1 VCKAVTETGVSRTL
15 WCASYPK
22 SGNTWLRA
30 ILRTLWERTPLD
42 INNLGMGSGHS
53 DDCLQVLGV
62 REANLSDAHIR
73 QVRRAA
79 WASEVSPT
87 RTWIARKTHEAWLP
101 SSDGYPP
108 CWQPPDARC
117 IYVVRDPRDVAV
129 SWAHHLG
136 VSHERAVALLNDPDF
151 HARNDWSALTEYRT
165 GTWSQHVQSWLEQH
179 EVPALVVRYE
189 DLGRAD
195 EVSRVA
201 RWLGLFIDATA
212 ADEVVAQC
220 SFSNMA
226 AAEILGGF
234 VEAAAVDRVFF
245 RRGQAGSW
253 REELDPKLARMV
265 EVEHGQTMEQFGYR
279 RES

>member
-1 VCKAVTETGVSRTL
+1 MTQASISRTL

-30 ILRTLWERTPLD
+30 ILRTLWDRAPLD
-42 INNLGMGSGHS
+42 INKLGMGSGHA
-53 DDCLQVLGV
+53 DHCLQVLGV

-79 WASEVSPT
+79 WASEVASTQP
-87 RTWIARKTHEAWLP
+87 WIARKTHEAWLP

-136 VSHERAVALLNDPDF
+136 VSHQRAAELLNDPDF
-151 HARNDWSALTEYRT
+151 SAHNDWSALTEYRT
-165 GTWSQHVQSWLEQH
+165 GTWSQHVQSWVHQRD
-179 EVPALVVRYE
+179 VPALVVRYE
-189 DLGRAD
+189 DLGQAG
-195 EVSRVA
+195 EVRRVA
-201 RWLGLFIDATA
+201 QWVGLSIEATEADA
-212 ADEVVAQC
+212 VVAEC

-234 VEAAAVDRVFF
+234 VEAAAADRVFF
-245 RRGQAGSW
+245 RRGQTGTW
-253 REELDPKLARMV
+253 REELDPKLARII
-265 EVEHGQTMEQFGYR
+265 EAEHGQIMEQFGYH

>member
-1 VCKAVTETGVSRTL
+1 MTQASISRTL

-30 ILRTLWERTPLD
+30 ILRTLWDRTPLD
-42 INNLGMGSGHS
+42 INKLGMGSGHA
-53 DDCLQVLGV
+53 DHCLQVLSI

-79 WASEVSPT
+79 WASEVASTQP
-87 RTWIARKTHEAWLP
+87 WIARKTHEAWLP

-136 VSHERAVALLNDPDF
+136 VSHQRAAELLNDPDF
-151 HARNDWSALTEYRT
+151 GARNDWSALTEYRT
-165 GTWSQHVQSWLEQH
+165 GTWSQHVQSWVRQRD
-179 EVPALVVRYE
+179 VPVLVVRYE
-189 DLGRAD
+189 DLGQAGVIR
-195 EVSRVA
+195 RVA
-201 RWLGLFIDATA
+201 QWVGLSIDVTE
-212 ADEVVAQC
+212 ADAVVAEC

-234 VEAAAVDRVFF
+234 VEAAAADRVFF
-245 RRGQAGSW
+245 RRGQTGSW
-253 REELDPKLARMV
+253 REELDPKLAHII
-265 EVEHGQTMEQFGYR
+265 EVEHGQTMEQFGYD